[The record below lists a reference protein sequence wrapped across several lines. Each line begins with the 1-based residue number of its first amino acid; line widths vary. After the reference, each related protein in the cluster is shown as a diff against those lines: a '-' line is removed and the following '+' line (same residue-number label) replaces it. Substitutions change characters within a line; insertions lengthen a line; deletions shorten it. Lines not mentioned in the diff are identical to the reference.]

1 MIQVRRMGHAT
12 FDTTDLDKQIDY
24 YTQVTG
30 LSLIAREKDR
40 AFLAARAGTLAI
52 ELRTAGEKRCAQ
64 LSFQVS
70 PEEDFAD
77 MAKRLLA
84 EGIKSD
90 IKSDAAPGTPKM
102 ISFQDPKGT
111 TIELF
116 TDFKALGLEQNPG
129 GIGPYKLG
137 HLAFHVPDPKAIA
150 DFYIKVLGF
159 KVSDWIADFFV
170 FLRCNADHHVVNFI
184 QGPDVKM
191 HHIAFELRDF
201 SHLQNACD
209 IFGRKNIPILW
220 GPVRLGPGHNVATFN
235 KNADDWMVEYFCEL
249 DLMKDETLGY
259 FDPRPWH
266 KDFPQYP
273 KTWDSHGAAFI
284 WGLPPSPTFLGRK

>member
-52 ELRTAGEKRCAQ
+52 ELRKAGEKRCAQ

-84 EGIKSD
+84 DGIKSD
-90 IKSDAAPGTPKM
+90 IKSDAAPGTPKV
-102 ISFQDPKGT
+102 ISFTDPKGT

-116 TDFKALGLEQNPG
+116 TEFKALGLEQNPG

-137 HLAFHVPDPKAIA
+137 HLSLI
-150 DFYIKVLGF
+150 
-159 KVSDWIADFFV
+159 
-170 FLRCNADHHVVNFI
+170 
-184 QGPDVKM
+184 
-191 HHIAFELRDF
+191 HISE
-201 SHLQNACD
+201 
-209 IFGRKNIPILW
+209 P
-220 GPVRLGPGHNVATFN
+220 T
-235 KNADDWMVEYFCEL
+235 
-249 DLMKDETLGY
+249 
-259 FDPRPWH
+259 RP
-266 KDFPQYP
+266 Y
-273 KTWDSHGAAFI
+273 
-284 WGLPPSPTFLGRK
+284 

>member
-12 FDTTDLDKQIDY
+12 FDTTDIDKQIDY

-111 TIELF
+111 AIELF
-116 TDFKALGLEQNPG
+116 TEFKALGLEQNPG

-184 QGPDVKM
+184 QGPDAV
-191 HHIAFELRDF
+191 
-201 SHLQNACD
+201 SYTHL
-209 IFGRKNIPILW
+209 
-220 GPVRLGPGHNVATFN
+220 
-235 KNADDWMVEYFCEL
+235 
-249 DLMKDETLGY
+249 TL
-259 FDPRPWH
+259 
-266 KDFPQYP
+266 
-273 KTWDSHGAAFI
+273 
-284 WGLPPSPTFLGRK
+284 PTNREV

>member
-1 MIQVRRMGHAT
+1 MIKVRRMGHAT
-12 FDTTDLDKQIDY
+12 FETADLDKQIEY
-24 YTQVTG
+24 YTQITG

-52 ELRTAGEKRCAQ
+52 ELQRASEKRCAK
-64 LSFQVS
+64 LSLQVS
-70 PEEDFAD
+70 PDEDFAD
-77 MAKRLLA
+77 MAKRLA
-84 EGIKSD
+84 ADGIKSD
-90 IKSDAAPGTPKM
+90 VKSDAMPGTPKV

-116 TDFKALGLEQNPG
+116 TEWTTLGRDQNPG

-150 DFYIKVLGF
+150 EFYVKVLGF

-209 IFGRKNIPILW
+209 IFGQKDIPILW

-249 DLMKDETLGY
+249 DQMKDEALGY

-266 KDFPQYP
+266 KDNPQYP
-273 KTWDSHGAAFI
+273 KVWDSHGAAFI